1 MRIEADSVLRHPRS
15 RVFVAY
21 RDDIRQVVDFMPN
34 VREIEVVE
42 REDDGAVVRL
52 HNIWR
57 GGIKLP
63 EKLSSALST
72 SFFSWDDRASWDERT
87 WSCDWTI
94 VPLAFEGA
102 VTCDGHCEFVDLGG
116 DRTRLEMTGE
126 LSIHLGRIKGVPA
139 FLAGSLGRTTEAFL
153 IRQITAN
160 LAAVSDGLAAYLSGD
175 THA

>member
-1 MRIEADSVLRHPRS
+1 MRIEADSVLRHPRPE
-15 RVFVAY
+15 VFVAY
-21 RDDIRQVVDFMPN
+21 RDDIQEVVDFMPN
-34 VREIEVVE
+34 VRAIEVLE
-42 REDDGAVVRL
+42 RQEDGPQVRL

-72 SFFSWDDRASWDERT
+72 SFFSWDDRAFWDESS
-87 WSCDWTI
+87 WSCEWTI

-102 VTCDGHCEFVDLGG
+102 VTCEGRCQFVDLGG

-126 LSIHLGRIKGVPA
+126 LSIHLGRIKVPA
-139 FLAGSLGRTTEAFL
+139 FLAGSLGRKSEAFL

-160 LAAVSDGLAAYLSGD
+160 FAAVSDGLAAYLSGV
-175 THA
+175 TRA